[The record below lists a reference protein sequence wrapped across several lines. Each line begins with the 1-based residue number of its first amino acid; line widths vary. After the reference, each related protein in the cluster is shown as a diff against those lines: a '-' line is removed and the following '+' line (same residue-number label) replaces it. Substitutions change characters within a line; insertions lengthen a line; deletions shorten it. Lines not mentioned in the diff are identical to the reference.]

1 MSNLPLASLCL
12 AALSAASP
20 SLAAADAPASDL
32 PGDYRHAIPLTVS
45 GKESVLQLRLPRDVY
60 LHART
65 ADLRDLRLFDAQGN
79 KLAFNV
85 QEPLPRAERSR
96 RDLPVRLFG
105 VQAARPAG
113 AVVGLGVD
121 QDIEVQRSAD
131 GTVLSV
137 SARSR
142 PAAAAPADAIDT
154 LVLDLG
160 AAASAS
166 TATTIDALRFG
177 LPEGVKNYNARVV
190 LEVSDDFKR
199 WDTVGETDL
208 SWLVNQR
215 GDTLASERMTFEARA
230 FRYAR
235 LSWRQ
240 GKPLQFASITAE
252 SPLDTAVAAPVE
264 RLVIQPQ
271 PGRFATD
278 HVYPAS
284 VAIPVQRI
292 GLDLGDQNVVMPA
305 QLGHYVELP
314 DRQGGKASTWQFAP
328 VAAATFYQL
337 TQGGRR
343 RASGDISITP
353 AHQAAWVL
361 RTDAAGAAAPA
372 LRLSWTPSTIV
383 FLANGKPPYRLAFG
397 RADAKPGSSALAQVA
412 PGFSRAEIATL
423 DSAVAGAL
431 QSADANA
438 DEGTGAADKAAAAA
452 RIRMAALWGALLAGV
467 GVLSFMAWRLIK
479 QMKSGEVK

>member
-12 AALSAASP
+12 AALATLSAASP
-20 SLAAADAPASDL
+20 FVVAADAPASDL
-32 PGDYRHAIPLTVS
+32 PGDYRHAMPLTVS
-45 GKESVLQLRLPRDVY
+45 GKESVVQLRLPKDVY

-79 KLAFNV
+79 KLAFSV
-85 QEPLPRAERSR
+85 QEPLPRTERSR

-105 VQAARPAG
+105 VQTARPAG
-113 AVVGLGVD
+113 AVAGLGVD

-137 SARSR
+137 STRSR
-142 PAAAAPADAIDT
+142 PAAATPLDALDT

-160 AAASAS
+160 AAASSS
-166 TATTIDALRFG
+166 TATTIDALRFR

-190 LEVSDDFKR
+190 LEVSDDLKR

-208 SWLVNQR
+208 SWLVNER
-215 GDTLASERMTFEARA
+215 GDTLASERMAFDARA

-252 SPLDTAVAAPVE
+252 SPLDTAAAAPVE
-264 RLVIQPQ
+264 RLVIQPK
-271 PGRFATD
+271 PGRFGAD

-292 GLDLGDQNVVMPA
+292 GVELGGQNVVMPA

-314 DRQGGKASTWQFAP
+314 DHQGGKASTWQFVP

-337 TQGGRR
+337 TQGGKR

-353 AHQAAWVL
+353 AHQAEWVL
-361 RTDAAGAAAPA
+361 RTDLAGAAAPA
-372 LRLSWTPSTIV
+372 LRLSWTPSTVV

-397 RADAKPGSSALAQVA
+397 RADARPGSSALAQVA
-412 PGFSRAEIATL
+412 PGFSPAEIATL
-423 DSAVAGAL
+423 ETALAGPL
-431 QSADANA
+431 QSSAAT
-438 DEGTGAADKAAAAA
+438 DEGPGAADKAASAA
-452 RIRMAALWGALLAGV
+452 RTRMLALWAALLAGV

-479 QMKSGEVK
+479 QMK